1 MIVQDELEPG
11 LGGGV
16 CQVAS
21 TLFAAAMLGGME
33 IVERRSH
40 SRPSGYAPLGLDA
53 TVIYP
58 EVDLRLKNPYDSP
71 LMITRRCRT
80 QKAVRIELLGRD
92 APGKVEHFFA
102 SQTPEAFGR
111 RVVIKSELAP
121 GTVDKRQKGNPGYDG
136 VSTLLTTYSD
146 GKRAAH
152 TYPSKYYPVP
162 EVFWIAANVDPAS
175 LPPLPEGASGV
186 EISTEGN
193 PVRRRGGATR
203 PSPSGNPATP

>member
-1 MIVQDELEPG
+1 M
-11 LGGGV
+11 
-16 CQVAS
+16 AS
-21 TLFAAAMLGGME
+21 RSSSGAAA
-33 IVERRSH
+33 

-71 LMITRRCRT
+71 LMIHASLPNA
-80 QKAVRIELLGRD
+80 KAVRIELLGRA

-102 SQTPEAFGR
+102 AQTPEAFGR

-121 GTVDKRQKGNPGYDG
+121 GTMDKRQKGNPGYDG

-152 TYPSKYYPVP
+152 TYPSKYYPEP

-193 PVRRRGGATR
+193 PVDGERGDATE
-203 PSPSGNPATP
+203 P